1 MQCCSLNYSSW
12 VRSLIWKEQLA
23 NSDPDPGKVA
33 AKQHFKNVAKNEIL
47 TNYFD
52 EILFTVK
59 SLIFCKIPNT
69 FCDFFKGT
77 GTIYDIFLQKLQYC
91 TNKKLI
97 VYAF

>member
-1 MQCCSLNYSSW
+1 METNKRLF
-12 VRSLIWKEQLA
+12 IIII
-23 NSDPDPGKVA
+23 
-33 AKQHFKNVAKNEIL
+33 IL
-47 TNYFD
+47 LLFILKMSRKTKFLQNYFD